1 MFQSAYLR
9 LTMWYVLIIM
19 TISFLFSVWVY
30 TEATR
35 ELRIGFDHQQAV
47 LQERFFIEVPAVRT
61 FVGGRL
67 EDQLRESIR
76 RIQMNLLYFN
86 VLVLGAGAVASYLLA
101 KRTMRPI
108 QEAMDAQ
115 NRFTADASHELRTPL
130 AAMKTEIEVAL
141 RDKKM
146 PRTEV
151 EELLQSNL
159 EEIDRLTRLSEGL
172 LTLTRDDIGPPAPV
186 RLEKVAPEVIARLRP
201 LAEAKNISI
210 VADLPEATAQAN
222 RAAVDKIIGILLDN
236 AIKYSPEKSSIRLQ
250 TMARDGNV
258 YLHVVDQG
266 YGIKS
271 NDLRHI
277 FERFYRADTARSKQ
291 KIEGHGLGLSIAQQ
305 LAVAMEGVITVKSSP
320 DKGSTFTLRLPK
332 NVKN

>member
-9 LTMWYVLIIM
+9 LTTWYVLIIM

-35 ELRIGFDHQQAV
+35 ELRIGYNRQQAV
-47 LQERFFIEVPAVRT
+47 LQEPLFIEVPTVRT
-61 FVGGRL
+61 VVGGRL

-141 RDKKM
+141 RDKDL
-146 PRTEV
+146 PRKEV
-151 EELLQSNL
+151 EELLTSNL

-172 LTLTRDDIGPPAPV
+172 LALTREDVGALSPV
-186 RLEKVAPEVIARLRP
+186 QLDVVVGEVVARLRP
-201 LAEAKNISI
+201 LAEAKHIAISSDVPQI
-210 VADLPEATAQAN
+210 TVQASP
-222 RAAVDKIIGILLDN
+222 AAVDKIIGILLDN
-236 AIKYSPEKSSIRLQ
+236 AIKYSPEKSAIKLHATQ
-250 TMARDGNV
+250 RDGNAR
-258 YLHVVDQG
+258 LHVTDQG

-271 NDLRHI
+271 TDLRHI

-291 KIEGHGLGLSIAQQ
+291 QIEGHGLGLSIAQQ
-305 LAVAMEGVITVKSSP
+305 LAAAMDGTISVKSTP
-320 DKGSTFTLRLPK
+320 GKGSTFILRLPK
-332 NVKN
+332 A